1 MKQDIEFTLP
11 GNSSEL
17 YLLLEADY
25 KVKVLDS
32 AQGNPTGEVGD
43 WSVIYDQGIVV
54 ELPGKHQA
62 KYAANFAYRLKEE
75 IQES

>member
-1 MKQDIEFTLP
+1 MKHDIEFTLP

-32 AQGNPTGEVGD
+32 AQGQPTGEVGT
-43 WSVIYDQGIVV
+43 WSVVYD
-54 ELPGKHQA
+54 
-62 KYAANFAYRLKEE
+62 
-75 IQES
+75 